1 MDTSKEELKEIIK
14 QAIQEAY
21 LKEPKLTLTIKDAA
35 ELSGIGREKI
45 TELTFSN
52 DFPAFKVG
60 NKTLINRD
68 MFIVWLDKITVEKK
82 QL

>member
-1 MDTSKEELKEIIK
+1 MEITKDQLKEMLK
-14 QAIQEAY
+14 ECMQV
-21 LKEPKLTLTIKDAA
+21 KEPKLTLTIKDAA
-35 ELSGIGREKI
+35 EISGIGREKI

-68 MFIVWLDKITVEKK
+68 MFVVWLDKITVEKK

>member
-1 MDTSKEELKEIIK
+1 MEITKDQLKDMLKEC
-14 QAIQEAY
+14 IQE
-21 LKEPKLTLTIKDAA
+21 KEPKLTLTIKDAA
-35 ELSGIGREKI
+35 EISGIGREKI

-60 NKTLINRD
+60 SKTLINRD
-68 MFIVWLDKITVEKK
+68 MFVAWLDKITMEKK